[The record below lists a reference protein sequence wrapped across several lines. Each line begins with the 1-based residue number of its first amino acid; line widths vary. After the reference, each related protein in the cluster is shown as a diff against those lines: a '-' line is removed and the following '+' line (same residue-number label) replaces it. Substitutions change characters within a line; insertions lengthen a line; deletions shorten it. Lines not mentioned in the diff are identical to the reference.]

1 MCVLAAKY
9 FPNKGWVGCKNRDRN
24 YTPEVSFKFKNKN
37 DLEKL
42 LFHDDMT
49 GYQEGMNSH
58 GVCILSASL
67 MVQNDEK
74 EIQKGEHDNSP
85 DGRKINDALSEDTA
99 VLAAKKCAANK
110 LTGNTIIFDRDN
122 LFLLEASISNNKYI
136 FILRKIPKTEFVART
151 NHGIWLPW
159 AGYQRNE
166 KDEGQYLSRLSS
178 EARLLQAQAIV
189 NGSNDPEELIDGLC
203 QVYLDNPQLNV
214 MRHST
219 GRKKMRT
226 TAQEMMIP
234 SERTLYCRPI
244 SSHIEFDFWRF
255 NKPNRNLWVELLSN
269 RALYKDTKGDPPF
282 INNGLVHR

>member
-1 MCVLAAKY
+1 MCVLIAKY

-24 YTPEVSFKFKNKN
+24 YTPEISFKFRNN
-37 DLEKL
+37 NGLEKL
-42 LFHDDMT
+42 IFHDNIT
-49 GYQEGMNSH
+49 GYQEGMNSD
-58 GVCILSASL
+58 GVGILSASL

-85 DGRKINDALSEDTA
+85 DGRKINDSLTGETA
-99 VLAAKKCAANK
+99 VEAAKKCAQNE
-110 LTGNTIIFDRDN
+110 LTGNTIIFDKEN
-122 LFLLEASISNNKYI
+122 CFLLEASIQKGRYK
-136 FILRKIPKTEFVART
+136 FRLGKIPKDTPIVRT

-166 KDEGQYLSRLSS
+166 SDESQMLSRLSS
-178 EARLLQAQAIV
+178 EARLLQAEAIAL
-189 NGSNDPEELIDGLC
+189 SAESPEEIIDALC

-226 TAQEMMIP
+226 TAQELIIP

-244 SSHIEFDFWRF
+244 SSHIEFDFWKF

-269 RALYKDTKGDPPF
+269 RALYQDTKGDPPF
-282 INNGLVHR
+282 INNGLTHK

>member
-1 MCVLAAKY
+1 MCVLVAKY

-24 YTPEVSFKFKNKN
+24 YTPEVSFKFKNRN
-37 DLEKL
+37 SLEKL
-42 LFHDDMT
+42 LFHDEIT
-49 GYQEGMNSH
+49 GYQEGMNSD
-58 GVCILSASL
+58 GVSILSASL

-85 DGRKINDALSEDTA
+85 DGRKINDALSQETA
-99 VLAAKKCAANK
+99 VEAAKQCVKNE
-110 LTGNTIIFDRDN
+110 LTGNTIIFDKEN
-122 LFLLEASISNNKYI
+122 MFLLEASEINGRYI
-136 FILRKIPKTEFVART
+136 PELRKIPKSQPIART

-159 AGYQRNE
+159 AGYQRNK
-166 KDEGQYLSRLSS
+166 KDESQYLSRLSS

-189 NGSNDPEELIDGLC
+189 NSAKNAEELIDALC
-203 QVYLDNPQLNV
+203 QVYLDNPQMNV

-226 TAQEMMIP
+226 TAQEMIIP

-244 SSHIEFDFWRF
+244 SSHIKFDFWRF

-269 RALYKDTKGDPPF
+269 RALYQNTKGDPPF
-282 INNGLVHR
+282 ANNTLIHR